1 MDRAIVTVDATS
13 SNPARPLASPRSRF
27 SRRRVRR
34 FGEKRRVSS
43 GSGSRA
49 RFGRAVL
56 REPRR
61 ESGSRLHP
69 RGPASLRI
77 LDFPDSSRELRA
89 EGAGSPE
96 QLGQLRGHVCFLR
109 SPERGGDE
117 AVRTYQGRRPD
128 NSPGHRVRV
137 SPPRRDIVRGQLSGV
152 SAGDQVF
159 GGDSSRALGEK
170 IQWATAC
177 AVTCWFA

>member
-1 MDRAIVTVDATS
+1 VRSVEFHPEAEAELVSAAQYFESHVENLGLDFI
-13 SNPARPLASPRSRF
+13 LA
-27 SRRRVRR
+27 VRR
-34 FGEKRRVSS
+34 AYE
-43 GSGSRA
+43 
-49 RFGRAVL
+49 
-56 REPRR
+56 
-61 ESGSRLHP
+61 
-69 RGPASLRI
+69 RI
-77 LDFPDSSRELRA
+77 LDFPDSGRELRA

>member
-1 MDRAIVTVDATS
+1 VRSVEFHPEAEAELVSAAQYFESHVENLGLDFI
-13 SNPARPLASPRSRF
+13 LA
-27 SRRRVRR
+27 VRR
-34 FGEKRRVSS
+34 AYE
-43 GSGSRA
+43 
-49 RFGRAVL
+49 
-56 REPRR
+56 
-61 ESGSRLHP
+61 
-69 RGPASLRI
+69 RI